1 MFAYHFTTAGTTNLT
16 EITTGNKSTNF
27 KGCYAANAAAYAIYL
42 KLYWQGNSNS
52 APVVGTTAPNATIQI
67 PTTGLNDHIS
77 RDSLTSVGPLWI
89 AVTKLAADADTT
101 AVVAGDGII
110 TLLLE

>member
-16 EITTGNKSTNF
+16 QITTGNRSNDY
-27 KGCYAANAAAYAIYL
+27 KGCYAANTAAYAIYL

-52 APVVGTTAPNATIQI
+52 APVVGTTVPNATIQI
-67 PTTGLNDHIS
+67 PITGLNDHI
-77 RDSLTSVGPLWI
+77 RDALTSVGPLWV
-89 AVTKLAADADTT
+89 AVTKLAADTDTT
-101 AVVAGDGII
+101 AVVAGDGVI